1 MTTLGILGS
10 GNIGATFARL
20 AVLAG
25 HDVVLSNSRSP
36 ETLWPLAAALG
47 PRARAATAQEAA
59 DAGDVVLVSVPFGR
73 YRQLSA
79 TALTGKVVLDT
90 GNYYPDRDA
99 QFAEL
104 DAARATTSGMVQ
116 EHLAGA
122 QVVKVLNNIWFHHLG
137 LAARPAGAP
146 DRSTLPVAGDHPDA
160 NKVAAGL
167 LDELGYD
174 TLDTGGLVD
183 SWRFERD
190 QPAYVAPYGP
200 FDMSAGTTP
209 VTADALADALARATR

>member
-10 GNIGATFARL
+10 GLIGATFARL

-36 ETLWPLAAALG
+36 ETLWPLTAALG
-47 PRARAATAQEAA
+47 PKARAATAREAA

-73 YRQLSA
+73 YRELPA
-79 TALTGKVVLDT
+79 AALTGKVVLDT
-90 GNYYPDRDA
+90 GNYYPDRDGHV
-99 QFAEL
+99 AEL
-104 DAARATTSGMVQ
+104 DDARATTSGMVQ

-160 NKVAAGL
+160 NAAAAAL
-167 LDELGYD
+167 IDELGYE
-174 TLDTGGLVD
+174 TLGAGGLAD

-200 FDMSAGTTP
+200 FDLTAGTTP
-209 VTADALADALARATR
+209 VTAAALADALARATR